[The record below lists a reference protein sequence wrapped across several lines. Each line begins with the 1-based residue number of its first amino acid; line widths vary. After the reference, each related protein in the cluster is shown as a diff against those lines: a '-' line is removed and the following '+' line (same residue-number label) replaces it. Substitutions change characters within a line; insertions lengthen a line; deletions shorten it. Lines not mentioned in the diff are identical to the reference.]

1 MNTVYEPVFTP
12 SPQYNG
18 TIQASVSG
26 SAGSNTLSKSVI
38 IGIVCGAFV
47 LRSLITVCLFY
58 LGRRRKAPR
67 HLETLQ
73 LHDSTS
79 YNPEG
84 SPEDEQ
90 RIDQFLF
97 LGTATLDRVLV
108 VSRHPS
114 LALIASWR
122 VQGVIPGRTTRL
134 HTNIRL
140 LGQRKLD
147 FTARASTH
155 GISRRQDRYDESG
168 TR

>member
-1 MNTVYEPVFTP
+1 MMSRGTGIPSGIVRDPPSRMNTVYEPVSTP
-12 SPQYNG
+12 GSQYNG

-26 SAGSNTLSKSVI
+26 SAESNTLSKSVI
-38 IGIVCGAFV
+38 IGIVCGAFA
-47 LRSLITVCLFY
+47 LRSLITVWIFY

-97 LGTATLDRVLV
+97 LGSMIYPRSTA
-108 VSRHPS
+108 SR
-114 LALIASWR
+114 
-122 VQGVIPGRTTRL
+122 GFD
-134 HTNIRL
+134 HTHL
-140 LGQRKLD
+140 
-147 FTARASTH
+147 
-155 GISRRQDRYDESG
+155 
-168 TR
+168 